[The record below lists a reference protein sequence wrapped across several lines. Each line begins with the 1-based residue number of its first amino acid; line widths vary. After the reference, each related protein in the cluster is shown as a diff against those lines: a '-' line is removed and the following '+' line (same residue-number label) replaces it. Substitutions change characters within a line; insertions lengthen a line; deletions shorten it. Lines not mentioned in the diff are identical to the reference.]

1 MAISRLTDWQWKKMY
16 WNVLESSENWIDQ
29 IEIGE
34 TRCRGLKVL
43 PGTTDGPFG
52 REQVWG
58 WQGAG
63 LTGKH

>member
-1 MAISRLTDWQWKKMY
+1 MAISRLTDWQRKKMY

-52 REQVWG
+52 RE
-58 WQGAG
+58 
-63 LTGKH
+63 

>member
-1 MAISRLTDWQWKKMY
+1 MAIRLIDRLARKKMY
-16 WNVLESSENWIDQ
+16 RNRRETWRDQ
-29 IEIGE
+29 IEICE

-63 LTGKH
+63 LTVKH